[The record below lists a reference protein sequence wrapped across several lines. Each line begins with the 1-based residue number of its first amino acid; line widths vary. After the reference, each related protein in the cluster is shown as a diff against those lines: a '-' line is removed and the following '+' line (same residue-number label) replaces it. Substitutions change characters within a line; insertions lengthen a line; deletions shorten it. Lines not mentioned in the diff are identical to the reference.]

1 MAPGQVQGG
10 SSRGFQVNVPT
21 MRIEPDE
28 TLIELRQI
36 KMMSGLELQQK

>member
-21 MRIEPDE
+21 TMGIEQDE
-28 TLIELRQI
+28 T
-36 KMMSGLELQQK
+36 